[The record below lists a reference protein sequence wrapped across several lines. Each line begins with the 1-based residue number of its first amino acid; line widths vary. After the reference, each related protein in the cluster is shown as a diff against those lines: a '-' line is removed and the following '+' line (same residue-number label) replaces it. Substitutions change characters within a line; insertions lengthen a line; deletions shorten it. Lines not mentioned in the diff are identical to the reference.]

1 MFVISSC
8 GTSDGLAQPCAGS
21 LDQISTS
28 RSVTTIAMTALP
40 LSWPLPGRL
49 SQDRPPAPAAAYR
62 LRGRPMV
69 AL

>member
-21 LDQISTS
+21 WDQISTS

-40 LSWPLPGRL
+40 LSSPSARPIFAAVVPGGG
-49 SQDRPPAPAAAYR
+49 AYR